1 MLRVLR
7 PDLLCG
13 LGGFVLGAA
22 ALLLTHGVAAS
33 APPPPPA
40 PTDILALAAA
50 APTPASRS
58 AHTS

>member
-22 ALLLTHGVAAS
+22 ALLLTHGIAAS
-33 APPPPPA
+33 PPPPPSA
-40 PTDILALAAA
+40 RTDILAMAATMP
-50 APTPASRS
+50 APTRRADAS
-58 AHTS
+58 

>member
-1 MLRVLR
+1 MLRMLR

-33 APPPPPA
+33 APPPAA
-40 PTDILALAAA
+40 PRTDILTLAAA
-50 APTPASRS
+50 KPAPVPRPAD
-58 AHTS
+58 AG